1 MSKYM
6 NEEPMNEK
14 QEWAQ
19 SLQEQLLYELEYSEY
34 LYEMEKKNLA
44 QAQAKYNEF
53 LKQLESQRRAKFIG
67 YLREAKKPTFRKKI
81 IKLYKKT
88 NPFKQKVSV

>member
-1 MSKYM
+1 MSENYM
-6 NEEPMNEK
+6 YDEPMNDE
-14 QEWAQ
+14 QEWAEN
-19 SLQEQLLYELEYSEY
+19 LQEQLLYELEYSE
-34 LYEMEKKNLA
+34 LEKKNLA

-53 LKQLESQRRAKFIG
+53 LKRLESQRRAKFIG

-88 NPFKQKVSV
+88 NPFKQRVSA